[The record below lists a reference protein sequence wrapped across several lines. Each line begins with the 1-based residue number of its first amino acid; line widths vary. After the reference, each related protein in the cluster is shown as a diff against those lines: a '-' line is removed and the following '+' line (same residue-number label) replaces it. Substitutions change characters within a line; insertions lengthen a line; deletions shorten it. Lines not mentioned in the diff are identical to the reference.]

1 MCQQTNTKDIAG
13 QSVREDPEE
22 KMFKREKL
30 NNVNEKEEELM
41 QKMERMENQL
51 ENIAYKT
58 NQYVHNMYYIYAKV
72 TLQEGC
78 ARNIFFIVGHQ
89 LHRLQSV
96 TQQGEG
102 HTLTVRFDFQ
112 LLYE

>member
-1 MCQQTNTKDIAG
+1 MP
-13 QSVREDPEE
+13 R
-22 KMFKREKL
+22 L
-30 NNVNEKEEELM
+30 L
-41 QKMERMENQL
+41 
-51 ENIAYKT
+51 
-58 NQYVHNMYYIYAKV
+58 YI
-72 TLQEGC
+72 QGGC

-89 LHRLQSV
+89 LHRLQYE